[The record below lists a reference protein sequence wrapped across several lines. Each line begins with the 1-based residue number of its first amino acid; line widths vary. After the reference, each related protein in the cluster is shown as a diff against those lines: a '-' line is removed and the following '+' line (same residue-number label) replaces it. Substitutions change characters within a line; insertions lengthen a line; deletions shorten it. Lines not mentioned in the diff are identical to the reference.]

1 LAKIQARSY
10 AELKVDMSVRHH
22 GLLLGLKACITAW
35 LAVAGFSAWAQNFTL
50 SSPDIAP
57 DRPFAEKFLFAGLGC
72 AGGNVSPALNWTAP
86 PEGTKSLALM
96 VHDPDAPT
104 GGAGIWHWVV
114 VNMPASARGL
124 DQGVG
129 TADGTLLPPG
139 SKQVLNDYAGLNG
152 GTPAW
157 GGPCPPKGAKAHT
170 YVFTLYAL
178 SVDRID
184 LPAAATASH
193 HGFIV
198 NRAALAKAV
207 LTAPY
212 GR

>member
-1 LAKIQARSY
+1 MPA
-10 AELKVDMSVRHH
+10 
-22 GLLLGLKACITAW
+22 GLFVLGA
-35 LAVAGFSAWAQNFTL
+35 AVHAQGFTL
-50 SSPDIAP
+50 SSTDIATDKP
-57 DRPFAEKFLFAGLGC
+57 LVEKFIFSGMGC
-72 AGGNVSPALNWTAP
+72 TGGNVSPALIWTAP

-114 VNMPASARGL
+114 VNIPASARGL
-124 DQGVG
+124 DQGAG
-129 TADGTLLPPG
+129 TADGARLPPG

-157 GGPCPPKGAKAHT
+157 GGPCPPKGTKAHT

-178 SVDRID
+178 SVERID

-207 LTAPY
+207 LTTTY

>member
-1 LAKIQARSY
+1 MAA
-10 AELKVDMSVRHH
+10 VVR
-22 GLLLGLKACITAW
+22 GLLHGRRALL
-35 LAVAGFSAWAQNFTL
+35 LASLALAGAAAQAQGFTI
-50 SSPDIAP
+50 SSPDIAA
-57 DRPFAEKFLFAGLGC
+57 DRPFSERFIFSGLGC
-72 AGGNVSPALNWTAP
+72 AGSNLSPALNWTAP

-124 DQGVG
+124 EQGAG
-129 TADGTLLPPG
+129 TADGARLPPG
-139 SKQVLNDYAGLNG
+139 SKQVPNDYAGLNG
-152 GTPAW
+152 AMPGW
-157 GGPCPPKGAKAHT
+157 GGPCPPKGAAAHH

-178 SVDRID
+178 GVEKIE

-193 HGFIV
+193 HGFVV
-198 NRAALAKAV
+198 NRNVLAKAV
-207 LTAPY
+207 LSVPY